1 MQAVENWGLRI
12 SIVLY
17 AILHFIT
24 YFYENSFFV
33 LLLAIS
39 GFGIFTFTVLKL
51 HINHIKMPF
60 GLLLAGMIILI
71 FSGGSLV
78 DGFLNGLVQMRNMV
92 GLLIIVPM
100 ISWVLQEENYI
111 ESIMSFAHNL
121 LDTSRKFYF
130 GIVSFTQVIAYFLLF
145 GSISM
150 MYQFV
155 NTVLKNEHGEPWENY
170 KGTALLRGFSLS
182 VMWVVSI
189 PSFAYVVEVMGAS
202 LGVSIL
208 QGLGISIAGI
218 IVALIF
224 SHFEEK
230 RYGVDLTAGLQTEID
245 DVLSHTRNRKQ
256 MHRNVREFV
265 VLFVS
270 LFGSIL
276 ILQAMINLELLVL
289 IPLVVLIWMTAYY
302 LIKRRPKRLTQEAYA
317 YVTKD
322 IEHQAYQ
329 LCVMLGAG
337 ILIYALN
344 QTGFAHVVVDG
355 IYMIQ
360 ESIPFLN
367 ILYFL
372 PFIIIILGFVGLGPL
387 TVMVLVAGI
396 LESIH
401 LPYPPELTVLAITSG
416 SAISIM
422 LSPLIMPLIM
432 LSGANGLSAFKNGIR
447 FNWKYALVIYVLV
460 QGYVQVRV
468 WVGV

>member
-1 MQAVENWGLRI
+1 MQAVESWILRI

-24 YFYENSFFV
+24 YFYESTI
-33 LLLAIS
+33 LLYLLVFS
-39 GFGIFTFTVLKL
+39 GFCIFLSAILRL
-51 HINHIKMPF
+51 HIKKIKMPF
-60 GLLLAGMIILI
+60 ALLIAGLTIMT
-71 FSGGSLV
+71 FSGESVLEGLIS
-78 DGFLNGLVQMRNMV
+78 GLVQMRNMI

-100 ISWVLQEENYI
+100 ISWVLREESYI
-111 ESIMSFAHNL
+111 ESIMGFAHNL

-130 GIVSFTQVIAYFLLF
+130 GIVSFTQIIAYFLLF
-145 GSISM
+145 GSILM

-155 NTVLKNEHGEPWENY
+155 NRILKNEKGEPWENY

-189 PSFAYVVEVMGAS
+189 PSFAYVVEVMDAP
-202 LGVSIL
+202 LGLSIL

-218 IVALIF
+218 MVALIF

-245 DVLSHTRNRKQ
+245 DVLSHTRDKKQ
-256 MHRNVREFV
+256 MHRNVLEFF
-265 VLFVS
+265 VLFIT
-270 LFGSIL
+270 LFGTIL
-276 ILQAMINLELLVL
+276 ILQAFVDLELLVL
-289 IPLVVLIWMTAYY
+289 IPLIVLVWIVAYY
-302 LIKRRPKRLTQEAYA
+302 LLKRRPKRLTQEAYS
-317 YVTKD
+317 YFTKNM
-322 IEHQAYQ
+322 ENQAYQ

-344 QTGFAHVVVDG
+344 QTTFAQTVVDG
-355 IYMIQ
+355 IYAVQ

-396 LESIH
+396 LETIH
-401 LPYPPELTVLAITSG
+401 LPYPPELIVLSITSG
-416 SAISIM
+416 SAISIL

-432 LSGANGLSAFKNGIR
+432 LSGANGLNAFKNGIG
-447 FNWKYALVIYVLV
+447 FNWKYAVVIYVLV
-460 QGYVQVRV
+460 QGYVQVRLML
-468 WVGV
+468 GG